1 MSCKIKMTAAA
12 KADLKETAVYIYEQ
26 SGEREIALRFVK
38 ELQERCK
45 ILEDFPECGSIPN
58 DRTLMIAGY
67 RFLVHKSYLI
77 FYLYKKEENT
87 AYIVAVFNGKRDYMR
102 VMKKYL

>member
-1 MSCKIKMTAAA
+1 MTAAA

-26 SGEREIALRFVK
+26 SGERQIALRFVK

-58 DRTLMIAGY
+58 DRTLMSADY